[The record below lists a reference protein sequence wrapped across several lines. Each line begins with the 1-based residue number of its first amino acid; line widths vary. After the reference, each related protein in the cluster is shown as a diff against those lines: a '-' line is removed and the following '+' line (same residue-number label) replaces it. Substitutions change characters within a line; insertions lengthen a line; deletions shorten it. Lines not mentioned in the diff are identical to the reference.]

1 MNPYSEVYD
10 YFLGMI
16 TEHQF
21 LNFTDEELEEEFES
35 KLRLA
40 LSKLPALGDIKM
52 NSHTGSFSRP
62 LTEQEKGLLAQA
74 MLVEWLSQKVY
85 NVQHMR
91 NHMSSKDFTIFS
103 HANHL
108 KQMMELQQYADRELH
123 YQLTQYSI
131 YQLVRQK

>member
-40 LSKLPALGDIKM
+40 LSKLPALGDIQM
-52 NSHTGSFSRP
+52 NAHTGSFSRP

-74 MLVEWLSQKVY
+74 MLVEWLSHKVY

-103 HANHL
+103 HANFL

>member
-52 NSHTGSFSRP
+52 NSHAGSFSRP
-62 LTEQEKGLLAQA
+62 LTEQE
-74 MLVEWLSQKVY
+74 
-85 NVQHMR
+85 
-91 NHMSSKDFTIFS
+91 
-103 HANHL
+103 
-108 KQMMELQQYADRELH
+108 
-123 YQLTQYSI
+123 
-131 YQLVRQK
+131 